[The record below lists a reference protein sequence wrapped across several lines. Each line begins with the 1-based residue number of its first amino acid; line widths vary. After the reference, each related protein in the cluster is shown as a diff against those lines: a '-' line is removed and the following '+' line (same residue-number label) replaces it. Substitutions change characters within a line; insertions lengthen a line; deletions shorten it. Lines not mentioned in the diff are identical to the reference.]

1 MTCAVLLQV
10 YQQLLSER
18 NTWRLVGSLFS
29 ERLGEETKD
38 SSMMMEGEEG
48 EPKTDMEVVTHMY
61 DVNPTVRE
69 VCTTQ
74 PFQPLIR
81 FLYGWQ
87 ILL

>member
-1 MTCAVLLQV
+1 MQV

-48 EPKTDMEVVTHMY
+48 EPKTDMEVVTRMY

-69 VCTTQ
+69 VCTIQ
-74 PFQPLIR
+74 LFQ
-81 FLYGWQ
+81 
-87 ILL
+87 LLVGHLTKISGGMAV